1 MNKATQVFN
10 KLANLSSPTSDF
22 LNDYV
27 LQNIDYGRYLVGHK
41 MNLGTAGIQMGLSPG
56 KILAHDYTKF
66 DPKRFDVYE
75 DYEYGPKG
83 MRGNLSPKIYKE
95 FRQEVESHYAA
106 EPHHNDKLGL
116 KENIQTEMESVAD
129 WWSVGKTN
137 ASMQG
142 KSFPNF
148 VDWWNGR
155 KLGFLGR
162 GSISKEAFVKIE
174 KQVAKD
180 YNIFSYTVDQ
190 IKEIFK

>member
-22 LNDYV
+22 LNDSI

-41 MNLGTAGIQMGLSPG
+41 INLGDAGIQMGLSPG

-75 DYEYGPKG
+75 DYFYGPRG
-83 MRGNLSPKIYKE
+83 MHGKLSPQVYKN
-95 FRQEVESHYAA
+95 FKQEVAGHYAS
-106 EPHHNDKLGL
+106 EPHHNYKLGIPEDMQTHL
-116 KENIQTEMESVAD
+116 ENIAD
-129 WWSVGKTN
+129 WYSVGKTN

-148 VDWWNGR
+148 VDWWNSR

-162 GSISKEAFVKIE
+162 GSISKEVFVKVE

-180 YNIFSYTVDQ
+180 YNIFSYTIDQ